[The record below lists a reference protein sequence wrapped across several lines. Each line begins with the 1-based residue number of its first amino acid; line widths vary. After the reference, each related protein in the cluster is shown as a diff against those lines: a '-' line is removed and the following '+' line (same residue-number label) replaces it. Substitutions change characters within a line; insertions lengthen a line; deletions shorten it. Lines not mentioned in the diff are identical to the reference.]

1 MGRNADVATFA
12 VRHDTAAHRTEC
24 SPDSAKRAPSTNE
37 PSELCGRH
45 RERRARGRTM
55 SGASS
60 HTFRLVRVK
69 HGAMQDTAAVRN
81 PRVFQITA
89 VDACPKRPP
98 ERKPTFWCLHGAL
111 LCIHFY
117 PPILTFFSNW
127 QKPILSLFF
136 FCNFLVQCGVV
147 VDSATSQSSARI
159 ESKTKAHRAQTR
171 SCTFSSSV
179 EDQAALT
186 PLELSRRD
194 KNDTMDW
201 KQCNDFIA

>member
-1 MGRNADVATFA
+1 MWLLLMYDTTRLHTGLN
-12 VRHDTAAHRTEC
+12 VRPTVL
-24 SPDSAKRAPSTNE
+24 KRVLSRNE

-45 RERRARGRTM
+45 RERRARGCTM

-98 ERKPTFWCLHGAL
+98 EGKPTSGVSAL
-111 LCIHFY
+111 GPLVYSFLPSHFD
-117 PPILTFFSNW
+117 FFQTGRN
-127 QKPILSLFF
+127 PFYLF

-147 VDSATSQSSARI
+147 VDSATSQSSVRK
-159 ESKTKAHRAQTR
+159 ESQTKAHRAQTR
-171 SCTFSSSV
+171 SCNFSSSV

-194 KNDTMDW
+194 KYDTMDW
-201 KQCNDFIA
+201 KQCNDFID

>member
-1 MGRNADVATFA
+1 MWLLLLYDTTRLHTGLN
-12 VRHDTAAHRTEC
+12 VRPTVLNVCFRETSRASSAADTAKDARV
-24 SPDSAKRAPSTNE
+24 AAP
-37 PSELCGRH
+37 C
-45 RERRARGRTM
+45 RERPRTPSDLFESSMVRCKIQRQFATRGLSKLPPLMHAQRD
-55 SGASS
+55 
-60 HTFRLVRVK
+60 HQK
-69 HGAMQDTAAVRN
+69 EN
-81 PRVFQITA
+81 PLLG
-89 VDACPKRPP
+89 
-98 ERKPTFWCLHGAL
+98 CLYWAL

-117 PPILTFFSNW
+117 PPILIFFKLAETHFIS
-127 QKPILSLFF
+127 F

-171 SCTFSSSV
+171 SCTLSSSV

-201 KQCNDFIA
+201 KQCNDFID